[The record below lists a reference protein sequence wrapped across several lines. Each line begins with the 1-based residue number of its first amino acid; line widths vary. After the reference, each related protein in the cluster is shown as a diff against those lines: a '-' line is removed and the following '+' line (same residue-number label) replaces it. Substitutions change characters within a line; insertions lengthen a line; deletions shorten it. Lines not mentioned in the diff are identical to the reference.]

1 MLIYMYM
8 DIDSYVNYTTIKIK
22 FAGSSQSL
30 LLHFLLIYCQFKHP
44 VKDFRKKIIKE
55 LIHHDMIHTLTKKFK
70 IV

>member
-22 FAGSSQSL
+22 FAGSSQSCQGNCI

-55 LIHHDMIHTLTKKFK
+55 LIHHDI
-70 IV
+70 

>member
-22 FAGSSQSL
+22 FAGSSL

-55 LIHHDMIHTLTKKFK
+55 LTHHDI
-70 IV
+70 